1 MNTDVKIFISSCLIV
16 LNAYHFIRL
25 CISYFKDKKKD
36 IDRFERLRNCIQFK
50 DYVERFLIIN
60 IVLYLLCKFY

>member
-1 MNTDVKIFISSCLIV
+1 MNTDIKIFISSCLIV

-36 IDRFERLRNCIQFK
+36 IDRFERLRNCI
-50 DYVERFLIIN
+50 
-60 IVLYLLCKFY
+60 

>member
-25 CISYFKDKKKD
+25 CISYFKDKKK
-36 IDRFERLRNCIQFK
+36 ILIGLR
-50 DYVERFLIIN
+50 DYA
-60 IVLYLLCKFY
+60 IVYNSRIM